1 MIATVT
7 LNPSMDK
14 TIYVDHLVLDDTN
27 RATRYRYDPGGKG
40 LNVSRVLWEMGQPSV
55 LFGFLGGNTGKRVEK
70 YLIDE
75 GLQCDFNWTSGE
87 TRENLILTTGEK
99 IQQTKISMPGP
110 PIRED
115 ELHRLKRKIAGRS
128 REFEVIAF
136 SGSIP
141 PGLDKGVYRELADE
155 ANQRGDRV
163 VLDADGEALRRG
175 MEAKVWMIKPN
186 LHELQRLMGRELP
199 NDGAIQS
206 ALSELLDSGLVEL
219 IILSRGGG
227 SVIAATKT
235 ARFEA
240 TPPKIEVRST
250 VGAGDSLIGGFLYQ
264 WFQTGSL
271 EQSLRQGVA
280 SGTACASSLGTEL
293 AHLGDINRYLPQV
306 TIKELSAKA

>member
-14 TIYVDHLVLDDTN
+14 TIYVDELALDDTN
-27 RATRYRYDPGGKG
+27 RATRFRYDPGGKG
-40 LNVSRVLWEMGQPSV
+40 LNVSRVLWEMGQHSV

-70 YLIDE
+70 YLMDE
-75 GLQCDFNWTSGE
+75 GLTCDFNWTSGE
-87 TRENLILTTGEK
+87 TRENLIITTGEK

-163 VLDADGEALRRG
+163 VLDADGEALRLG
-175 MEAKVWMIKPN
+175 MQAKVWMIKPN
-186 LHELQRLMGRELP
+186 LHELQRMIGRELP
-199 NDGAIQS
+199 SDEAIHS

-219 IILSRGGG
+219 VILSRGGG
-227 SVIAATKT
+227 SVIAATKKQ
-235 ARFEA
+235 RFEA
-240 TPPKIEVRST
+240 IPPKIEVRST
-250 VGAGDSLIGGFLYQ
+250 VGAGDSLIGGFIYQ
-264 WFQTGSL
+264 WFQTGEL
-271 EQSLRQGVA
+271 EQALRYGIA
-280 SGTACASSLGTEL
+280 SGTACAASLGTEL
-293 AHLGDINRYLPQV
+293 AHLGDINRFLPLV
-306 TIKELSAKA
+306 TVNELAAKR